1 MKGWDMATAV
11 KLAGDALELPGGVR
25 VTFVRTLRLPET
37 GTYPLPPGLGIFPLR
52 RVADYPDTVPEEWR
66 ERGGVMLPVYQREA
80 MWLRFS
86 ATAPTAL
93 KVAVGKVC
101 AVSGKP
107 WSDTLS
113 KDPQNYLALPEQPWL
128 DGINSGQG
136 TVRQFV
142 AVPMGLGA
150 TAEGQVT
157 GVEQWGGVQLSV
169 HGLADAAREVWEQ
182 QERARQQRLRAAPAP
197 VAQPP
202 WASSAAYGA
211 APYGGPMPVSAPGG
225 PPRGAAPAGLP
236 MARKMGLGAGGT
248 MRQEI
253 YADAHPV
260 DDYRPDADG
269 RVFVHLASAAE
280 WQRITGEPAPP
291 TPITAQAY
299 AANGLP
305 WFDYYAADAD
315 DLPPSTELA
324 DVKPTGNWLAD
335 EHPNPPI
342 GYALPVIPLGD
353 NAVEDGNW

>member
-1 MKGWDMATAV
+1 MATAV

-37 GTYPLPPGLGIFPLR
+37 GTYPLPPGLGTFPLR

-107 WSDTLS
+107 WSDTLA

-150 TAEGQVT
+150 TVEGQVT
-157 GVEQWGGVQLSV
+157 GTEQWGGVQLSV

-202 WASSAAYGA
+202 WASVAYSA
-211 APYGGPMPVSAPGG
+211 APYGGPMPVSAPGA
-225 PPRGAAPAGLP
+225 PPSRGAAPAGLP
-236 MARKMGLGAGGT
+236 VARKMGLGAGGT

-253 YADAHPV
+253 YADTRPV

-280 WQRITGEPAPP
+280 WQQITGEPAPP

-335 EHPNPPI
+335 EHPDPPL
-342 GYALPVIPLGD
+342 GYGLPVIPLGD